1 MAATHPSVAQSPV
14 YAFSSRAS
22 PLSSTFRP
30 TRTTVSPSLCI
41 LTFFMA
47 TTTIALFLVIGAVS
61 GLAYEVQRTQG
72 MCAQAVLKTF
82 A

>member
-1 MAATHPSVAQSPV
+1 MAATQPCVAQPPV
-14 YAFSSRAS
+14 CAFLSRAS
-22 PLSSTFRP
+22 PLSSTCRP

-47 TTTIALFLVIGAVS
+47 ATTIALFLVIGAVS
-61 GLAYEVQRTQG
+61 GLVYEVQRAQS
-72 MCAQAVLKTF
+72 MCARAVVKAF

>member
-1 MAATHPSVAQSPV
+1 MAAPHHSVAQPPV

-47 TTTIALFLVIGAVS
+47 ITTIALFLLIGANS
-61 GLAYEVQRTQG
+61 GLAYEVQRTHG
-72 MCAQAVLKTF
+72 MCARAVVKTF